1 MIRKK
6 QIFKAFTLPVF
17 LLIIEREVSKERTK
31 DMKQRKHR
39 YQFPDGFLWGSSTSG
54 PQSEGT
60 VPGDGKGPSNWDYW
74 FSIESAKFHH
84 QIGPEKPQPFMK
96 TIRVTLPF

>member
-39 YQFPDGFLWGSSTSG
+39 YQFPDGFLW
-54 PQSEGT
+54 E
-60 VPGDGKGPSNWDYW
+60 VPHLGLK
-74 FSIESAKFHH
+74 AKERFLEMAKDLATGITGLVLS
-84 QIGPEKPQPFMK
+84 QLSFITKLVQK
-96 TIRVTLPF
+96 NLNLL

>member
-1 MIRKK
+1 
-6 QIFKAFTLPVF
+6 
-17 LLIIEREVSKERTK
+17 
-31 DMKQRKHR
+31 MKQRKHR

-60 VPGDGKGPSNWDYW
+60 VP
-74 FSIESAKFHH
+74 EMAKDLATGITGLVLSQLSFITKLV
-84 QIGPEKPQPFMK
+84 QKKPQPFMK

>member
-1 MIRKK
+1 
-6 QIFKAFTLPVF
+6 
-17 LLIIEREVSKERTK
+17 
-31 DMKQRKHR
+31 MKQRKHR

-96 TIRVTLPF
+96 TIRVTLPFERNRPHDFSDLNPVVSIDSRRSRGG